1 MECAL
6 RSKILMLAM
15 TMSVAIMSFNAQAGF
30 IAIDSFDT
38 GDQFISLN
46 GTATSGT
53 ETVLERTL
61 SAELLA
67 FANPVQSSAEVS
79 FGSLTVTN
87 GSAEDSEVRVS
98 WGFDASLLPVGSGNY
113 QFLFNIVESDGNDT
127 DLEFFYNGLSFA
139 DFAIP
144 GNTINQNL
152 SFGVSTSSLASS
164 GVLELV
170 INGDPGWD
178 FQLDSIGLSFSDP
191 VANNV
196 PEPSTLALFAL
207 GLFGAAAARR
217 RV

>member
-1 MECAL
+1 M
-6 RSKILMLAM
+6 RSKKRMFVM
-15 TMSVAIMSFNAQAGF
+15 TMFTFLMSFNTQAGF
-30 IAIDSFDT
+30 ISIDSFDT
-38 GDQFISLN
+38 GDQFIGLSS
-46 GTATSGT
+46 TVTSGT
-53 ETVLERTL
+53 QSNAERNL
-61 SAELLA
+61 SSDLLA
-67 FANPVQSSAEVS
+67 FANPVQSSVEVS

-98 WGFDASLLPVGSGNY
+98 WDFDAGLLPLGSTNY
-113 QFLFNIVESDGNDT
+113 EFLFSVVESDGNDT

-139 DFAIP
+139 DFAIA

-152 SFGVSTSSLASS
+152 SFGVPTSSLASN

-196 PEPSTLALFAL
+196 PEPSTVALFAL
-207 GLFGAAAARR
+207 GLVGVAAARR
-217 RV
+217 RS